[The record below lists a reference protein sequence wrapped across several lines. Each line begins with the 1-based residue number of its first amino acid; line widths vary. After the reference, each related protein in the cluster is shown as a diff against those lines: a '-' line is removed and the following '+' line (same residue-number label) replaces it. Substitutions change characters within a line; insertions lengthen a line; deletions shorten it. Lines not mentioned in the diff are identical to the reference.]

1 MASPGAMAGTAG
13 MAGTTGTAGTMVR
26 KAVIPVAGAGTRLL
40 PATKSQPKEMLPVG
54 RKPTV
59 QYVVEEMAEAGI
71 TQILF
76 VTGRKK
82 TSIEDHFDR
91 DPELERSLNETGD
104 ELRGELDTTSGIKF
118 FYTRQS
124 VQAGNAD
131 AVRQAEQFV
140 GDEPFVVAFGDTI
153 IRSEGRQSL
162 LQRMIQAHRQHHA
175 TCTLSV
181 EDVPLEDV
189 FRYGVVSPVPGE
201 DVDDGPFRLN
211 GLVEKPDKAHAP
223 STLAIAPRYVFDRSI
238 FGAIAATLPG
248 RGGSLW
254 LTDSIAILLKQGLE
268 VRALKLMQEERRYDI
283 GTFETYFKA
292 FIDFAITD
300 EKYGYMIRQYLVWKA
315 DQI

>member
-1 MASPGAMAGTAG
+1 MTGAPRA
-13 MAGTTGTAGTMVR
+13 VR

-59 QYVVEEMAEAGI
+59 QYVVEEMAQAGI

-82 TSIEDHFDR
+82 ESIEDHFDR
-91 DPELERSLNETGD
+91 DPDLERRLSAAED
-104 ELRGELDTTSGIKF
+104 DLRSDLDTTSGLKF

-124 VQAGNAD
+124 APIGSAD

-162 LQRMIQAHRQHHA
+162 LQRMIQAHVQSDSA
-175 TCTLSV
+175 CTLSV
-181 EDVPLEDV
+181 EEVPPEDV
-189 FRYGVVSPVPGE
+189 HRYGVVDPAPAPGAQAPPE
-201 DVDDGPFRLN
+201 GAPSDQPSAPPPAEPFRLQ
-211 GLVEKPDKAHAP
+211 GLVEKPEAGAAP
-223 STLAIAPRYVFDRSI
+223 SRLAIAPRYVFERSI
-238 FGAIAATLPG
+238 FGAISATLPG
-248 RGGSLW
+248 RGGDLW
-254 LTDSIAILLKQGLE
+254 LTDSIAILVRQGQA
-268 VRALKLMQEERRYDI
+268 VRALRLQPSERRYDI

-292 FIDFAITD
+292 FIDFAVAD
-300 EKYGYMIRQYLVWKA
+300 ERYGYLIRQYLVWKA

>member
-1 MASPGAMAGTAG
+1 MASATPART
-13 MAGTTGTAGTMVR
+13 VR
-26 KAVIPVAGAGTRLL
+26 KAVIPVAGPGTRLL

-59 QYVVEEMAEAGI
+59 QYVVEEMAQAGI
-71 TQILF
+71 SQILF

-91 DPELERSLNETGD
+91 DPELERRLADSGD
-104 ELRGELDTTSGIKF
+104 ELASELDTTSGLKF

-153 IRSEGRQSL
+153 IRSEGRQTL
-162 LQRMIQAHRQHHA
+162 LQRLIQAHLQNGA
-175 TCTLSV
+175 ACTLSV
-181 EDVPLEDV
+181 EEVSPEDV
-189 FRYGVVSPVPGE
+189 HRYGVVRPAPGA
-201 DVDDGPFRLN
+201 DTTGGPFPIADA
-211 GLVEKPDKAHAP
+211 VEKPDQASAP
-223 STLAIAPRYVFDRSI
+223 SNLVIAPRYVFNRAI
-238 FGAIAATLPG
+238 FDAIAATLPG
-248 RGGSLW
+248 RGGELW
-254 LTDSIAILLKQGLE
+254 LTDSIRILIRQGLP
-268 VRALKLMQEERRYDI
+268 VQALRLLPQERRYDI

-292 FIDFAITD
+292 FIDFAVAD

-315 DQI
+315 DNI

>member
-1 MASPGAMAGTAG
+1 MTGAPRA
-13 MAGTTGTAGTMVR
+13 VR

-59 QYVVEEMAEAGI
+59 QYVVEEMAQAGI

-82 TSIEDHFDR
+82 ESIEDHFDR
-91 DPELERSLNETGD
+91 DPDLERRLSAAED
-104 ELRGELDTTSGIKF
+104 ELRSELDTTSGLKF

-124 VQAGNAD
+124 APIGSAD

-162 LQRMIQAHRQHHA
+162 LQRMIQAHVQSDSA
-175 TCTLSV
+175 CTLSV
-181 EDVPLEDV
+181 EEVPVEDV
-189 FRYGVVSPVPGE
+189 HRYGVVDPAPDAVPQAPPEGAPQGTPPAE
-201 DVDDGPFRLN
+201 PFRLQ
-211 GLVEKPDKAHAP
+211 GLVEKPEAGAAP
-223 STLAIAPRYVFDRSI
+223 SRLAIAPRYVFERSI

-248 RGGSLW
+248 RGGDLW
-254 LTDSIAILLKQGLE
+254 LTDSIAILLRQGQT
-268 VRALKLMQEERRYDI
+268 VRALRLQPSERRYDI

-292 FIDFAITD
+292 FIDFAVAD
-300 EKYGYMIRQYLVWKA
+300 ERYGYLIRQYLVWKA